1 MVLLVKLAMQSTY
14 VKGNKTSLLV
24 VKAGA
29 EFLPPCA
36 RLGTNV
42 LRNHH
47 LRGFCH
53 GLVCELLSEL
63 RAAGLLLGLPGCS
76 GDEIK

>member
-24 VKAGA
+24 VKAGG
-29 EFLPPCA
+29 EFLPPRACL
-36 RLGTNV
+36 RTNV

-47 LRGFCH
+47 LLGFCH
-53 GLVCELLSEL
+53 GLVCELLSKL
-63 RAAGLLLGLPGCS
+63 RATGLLLGLPECS
-76 GDEIK
+76 ED